1 MPRVP
6 KQSAE
11 PFVPS
16 STSLPRLRAAAKGCR
31 GCPLFAPATQTVFG
45 EGSAGAA
52 LMLVGEQ
59 PGDTED
65 LAGRPFVGPAGKLLD
80 RALEAAGIPRG
91 EVYVTNAVKHFKFE
105 ERGKR
110 RIHKRPRTSE
120 INACNPWLQAE
131 IAAIKPRVV
140 VCMGAVAAQSV
151 FGAGF
156 QLTPNLGVALST
168 PLADAAFA
176 TLHPSALLRMQ
187 DREERERAFAALVK
201 QLRLAYRNSRGE
213 TPRIKPR

>member
-1 MPRVP
+1 MSKKSQP
-6 KQSAE
+6 SAE

-16 STSLPRLRAAAKGCR
+16 STSLPRLRAAARGCR

-45 EGSAGAA
+45 EGASHAA

-59 PGDTED
+59 PGDAED
-65 LAGRPFVGPAGKLLD
+65 LTGRPFVGPAGKLLD

-91 EVYVTNAVKHFKFE
+91 DVYVTNAVKHFKFE

-120 INACNPWLQAE
+120 INACNPWLRAE
-131 IAAIKPRVV
+131 VAAVRPRVV

-151 FGAGF
+151 FGADF
-156 QLTPNLGVALST
+156 QLTANLGVALPT
-168 PLADAAFA
+168 PLADVAFA
-176 TLHPSALLRMQ
+176 TLHPAALLRMR
-187 DREERERAFAALVK
+187 DRDDRDRAFAELVD
-201 QLRLAYRNSRGE
+201 QLRRAHRKSRQG
-213 TPRIKPR
+213 PRGT